1 MSWSLINIKII
12 KLLYFV
18 IYILNTFV
26 LSVYILAAQKGDNQK
41 LLCHQALVARDFPLL
56 QAPNEPGILSLPSP
70 SFQTL
75 LPWRFLPSLII
86 DVHRS
91 GLFHLILG
99 KKKVD
104 PHKVGGE
111 VNFGSKLHS
120 LAYP

>member
-1 MSWSLINIKII
+1 MI

-18 IYILNTFV
+18 IYSLSTFV
-26 LSVYILAAQKGDNQK
+26 FSIYISAPQKGSNQK
-41 LLCHQALVARDFPLL
+41 LLYHQALVARDFPLL
-56 QAPNEPGILSLPSP
+56 QAPNEPGIHSLPPP

-75 LPWRFLPSLII
+75 RPQRFLPFLII

-91 GLFHLILG
+91 SLLNPILG
-99 KKKVD
+99 KNKID

-120 LAYP
+120 LTYA